1 MVFAGLYYSVNKL
14 GAHHGHV
21 SEEGE
26 GESSGG
32 VPPEM
37 IYVATDE
44 GVESFCGMDINTF
57 IEGVFMTVTQG
68 CIYWVVIFFFGI
80 GSCAVLFYAYTCSVV
95 LQSCDIAI

>member
-14 GAHHGHV
+14 GAHYGQV

-26 GESSGG
+26 GESSG

-37 IYVATDE
+37 LYVATDE

-57 IEGVFMTVTQG
+57 IEGECLTATYGCACRTLWHCIMRRVILSLHLLGCTV
-68 CIYWVVIFFFGI
+68 IV
-80 GSCAVLFYAYTCSVV
+80 
-95 LQSCDIAI
+95 